1 MDQQEWMGTF
11 FAALPL
17 THRWQNHFHLAMPFG
32 STLQPAGMIFWQGA
46 GHLFFTWMAQTD
58 GKGTVG
64 WLHTATRDFL
74 RYTMPMPVL
83 GPTLA
88 SDFLPG
94 CITQCQDALVLWYTQ
109 QLYTAG
115 GQVSCTQ
122 YQAGWKKSLQQD
134 RPLSLPP
141 LPEGYGE
148 LQNPYVFSRQDQRFL
163 LLGAK
168 AADGRGCALLYRE
181 GVRGWEYLGELHTQ
195 LGKFGSRW
203 EEPQLVNLG
212 DRDVLF
218 FCPQGVAPQEYAY
231 QNLYQAGYLAGKAS
245 LATQE
250 LLHGTFQELDKG
262 FDFYAPQVAQHEG
275 RLLLIGWMGMPHK
288 EAQYPTAALGWR
300 YALTMPR
307 ELRLRHGHLYAAPAR
322 ELKAL
327 RIEESAREF
336 SVQKTAAQTLPLPEG
351 AEVLLSMR
359 MGRAKRLTIELAY
372 GLEVLR
378 FIYDR
383 ERQLMQIDRMG
394 MTNGGRGVRT
404 FRLYSEDTLQWHF
417 FIDKTAIEVFFQN
430 GEQTASLQV
439 FPEKNILPEMTLA
452 ADAELSE
459 IAGSVWQLD
468 SLHFS

>member
-1 MDQQEWMGTF
+1 
-11 FAALPL
+11 
-17 THRWQNHFHLAMPFG
+17 
-32 STLQPAGMIFWQGA
+32 
-46 GHLFFTWMAQTD
+46 
-58 GKGTVG
+58 
-64 WLHTATRDFL
+64 
-74 RYTMPMPVL
+74 
-83 GPTLA
+83 
-88 SDFLPG
+88 
-94 CITQCQDALVLWYTQ
+94 
-109 QLYTAG
+109 
-115 GQVSCTQ
+115 
-122 YQAGWKKSLQQD
+122 
-134 RPLSLPP
+134 
-141 LPEGYGE
+141 
-148 LQNPYVFSRQDQRFL
+148 
-163 LLGAK
+163 
-168 AADGRGCALLYRE
+168 
-181 GVRGWEYLGELHTQ
+181 
-195 LGKFGSRW
+195 
-203 EEPQLVNLG
+203 
-212 DRDVLF
+212 
-218 FCPQGVAPQEYAY
+218 
-231 QNLYQAGYLAGKAS
+231 
-245 LATQE
+245 
-250 LLHGTFQELDKG
+250 
-262 FDFYAPQVAQHEG
+262 
-275 RLLLIGWMGMPHK
+275 
-288 EAQYPTAALGWR
+288 
-300 YALTMPR
+300 MPR